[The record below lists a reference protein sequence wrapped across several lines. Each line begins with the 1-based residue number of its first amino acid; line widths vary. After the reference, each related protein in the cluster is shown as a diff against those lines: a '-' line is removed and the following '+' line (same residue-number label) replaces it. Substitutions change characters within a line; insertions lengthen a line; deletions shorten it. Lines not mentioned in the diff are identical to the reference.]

1 MTISNTTEDA
11 ILNLI
16 FRAVA
21 WANYA
26 DNAAAS
32 PQTNIGISLHTAD
45 PADTGTASTSEMTTG
60 AYAGYTR
67 VNVGRTTGAWTASA
81 GNGSVSPVANIDFP
95 AGTGGTGASA
105 TFFATAS
112 SNATPPTGAAAILW
126 SGAISPS
133 ISCGNGV
140 TPRLTTASTITLD

>member
-16 FRAVA
+16 FRAVT
-21 WANYA
+21 WAGYA
-26 DNAAAS
+26 SATGTE
-32 PQTNIGISLHTAD
+32 TNIGISLHTAD
-45 PADTGTASTSEMTTG
+45 PADAGTASTSEMTTG
-60 AYAGYTR
+60 AYTGYTR
-67 VNVGRTTGAWTASA
+67 VNVARSTGGWSASS
-81 GNGSVSPVANIDFP
+81 NGSVSPAANIDFP
-95 AGTGGTGASA
+95 AGSGGTGASA

-126 SGAISPS
+126 SGAISPP

-140 TPRLTTASTITLD
+140 TPRLTTGSTITLD